1 MEWYTPFLWTAN
13 GFLALLWL
21 LADHGWSVL
30 LALALGAAVWYAPQ
44 VQRGWTLGA
53 ALLGLAA
60 GLLAPFP
67 VALLMTVMAAAGQT
81 AVRLDKLSPQNTH
94 WTMVRGI
101 ALYALVGLGFS
112 AYRAFL
118 LPAMSDPAL
127 VQGQVYLSAIASIAL
142 YLLPLGYLALL
153 AQGLFVHPPVDG
165 RADEVIFRYRSRGK
179 P

>member
-1 MEWYTPFLWTAN
+1 MEWYTPFLWATN

-21 LADHGWSVL
+21 LTDYGWSVL
-30 LALALGAAVWYAPQ
+30 LALALGITVWYAPQ

-53 ALLGLAA
+53 ALLGLVA
-60 GLLAPFP
+60 GLVSPFP
-67 VALLMTVMAAAGQT
+67 VAVLMTVMAAAGQIT
-81 AVRLDKLSPQNTH
+81 VRLDKFSPQNTH

-165 RADEVIFRYRSRGK
+165 RADEVIFKYRSRGK